1 MTAITPKQM
10 VDFIM
15 KTLEESVEEFPEDEK
30 EEAKVKILEAWG
42 GSMFYSGGPS
52 KEKDGNDP
60 V

>member
-15 KTLEESVEEFPEDEK
+15 KTLDESVEEFPEDER
-30 EEAKVKILEAWG
+30 EEAKAKILEAWG

-52 KEKDGNDP
+52 KEKDSA
-60 V
+60 

>member
-15 KTLEESVEEFPEDEK
+15 KTLDESVEEFPEDER
-30 EEAKVKILEAWG
+30 EEAKAKILEAWG

-52 KEKDGNDP
+52 KEKNSA
-60 V
+60 